1 MKFDVWSIA
10 AVALVVL
17 NAEPASTQAAD
28 ASTCHITLPNGVA
41 ARGQDPTPAAHGTEA
56 LAVLLSPD
64 GTVTFR
70 PGGPGG
76 VEPDGALTMK
86 FPWHRGVRGRL
97 AIDGRRLDKPERAVG
112 SLVPSGYGEIGFQ
125 STLIAFPS
133 AGCWEVTGRVADTT
147 LTFVV
152 NVVKIG
158 SGPTAWRRVP

>member
-1 MKFDVWSIA
+1 M
-10 AVALVVL
+10 ALGVL
-17 NAEPASTQAAD
+17 RTEPASAQAAP
-28 ASTCHITLPNGVA
+28 AATCNVTLPNGVTALGQGPIA
-41 ARGQDPTPAAHGTEA
+41 AVHGTEA
-56 LAVLLSPD
+56 LTVQLSPD

-97 AIDGRRLDKPERAVG
+97 EIDGRRLDKPERGVR
-112 SLVPSGYGEIGFQ
+112 SLVQPGYGEIGFQ

-133 AGCWEVTGRVADTT
+133 AGCWDVTGRVAATT

-158 SGPTAWRRVP
+158 SGPAPWRRVP

>member
-1 MKFDVWSIA
+1 M
-10 AVALVVL
+10 
-17 NAEPASTQAAD
+17 
-28 ASTCHITLPNGVA
+28 
-41 ARGQDPTPAAHGTEA
+41 
-56 LAVLLSPD
+56 LLWHD

-97 AIDGRRLDKPERAVG
+97 EIDGRRLDKPERGVR
-112 SLVPSGYGEIGFQ
+112 SLVQPGYGEIGFQ

-133 AGCWEVTGRVADTT
+133 AGCWEVTGRVAATT

-158 SGPTAWRRVP
+158 SGPAPWRRVP